1 MNNSINNLSPL
12 DGRYSN
18 KISEIA
24 ILFNE
29 KALIQ
34 KRFIVEIEWLLY
46 VLNESSYKTIKISK
60 TDVKKINKFKNDFD
74 QSYARKIKSI
84 ENKTNHDV
92 KAVEYFIN
100 DHFKKNNLKKFIPYV
115 HLGLTSEDVNS
126 LAYALMIRE
135 IKDETIISINA
146 LNKLSLIHI

>member
-34 KRFIVEIEWLLY
+34 KRFIVEIEWLLF
-46 VLNESSYKTIKISK
+46 VLNESFYKTIKISK

-74 QSYARKIKSI
+74 
-84 ENKTNHDV
+84 
-92 KAVEYFIN
+92 
-100 DHFKKNNLKKFIPYV
+100 
-115 HLGLTSEDVNS
+115 
-126 LAYALMIRE
+126 
-135 IKDETIISINA
+135 
-146 LNKLSLIHI
+146 